1 MERHYIRSS
10 PEVWRPLLLQHVIER
25 FILPT
30 SPMHMTKPRRA
41 LFLVAVVS
49 AFAAVA
55 CGIAIKRDL
64 STIPQGQVGFDD
76 MCGLQDYF
84 DALEAKVA
92 KEPTVA
98 SSLDLEGGDGQKT
111 IRGGKARLV
120 FQGTFLL
127 KHARRVLEENWRRLP
142 EELATT
148 DKIEIEVRWAEKAG
162 VKRVVTD
169 QDAELFVGG
178 QASYLPYHV
187 CLSELLYGAPLY
199 KQRQVLWGLPNPSAH
214 LDTGVKDA
222 GAPEAE
228 TVINATPEAG
238 VAPDANAST
247 PAAVDASAT
256 EATKEPVA
264 PAPIPAKQSKHKRS
278 K

>member
-1 MERHYIRSS
+1 
-10 PEVWRPLLLQHVIER
+10 
-25 FILPT
+25 
-30 SPMHMTKPRRA
+30 MHMTKPRRA
-41 LFLVAVVS
+41 LFLVSVVS

-92 KEPTVA
+92 REPVVA

-120 FQGTFLL
+120 FQGDFLL
-127 KHARRVLEENWRRLP
+127 KHARRVLTENWRRLP
-142 EELATT
+142 EELATA
-148 DKIEIEVRWAEKAG
+148 DKLEIEVRWAEKAG
-162 VKRVVTD
+162 VRRVVTD
-169 QDAELFVGG
+169 QDAELFIGP
-178 QASYLPYHV
+178 QAYYLPYHV

-214 LDTGVKDA
+214 IPLDLALDA
-222 GAPEAE
+222 GAPEAS
-228 TVINATPEAG
+228 TVINATPDAG
-238 VAPDANAST
+238 ATSAP
-247 PAAVDASAT
+247 PAQ
-256 EATKEPVA
+256 VA
-264 PAPIPAKQSKHKRS
+264 PASPPASKPAPPASSPAPAAAPPK
-278 K
+278 